1 MTALIAAALVSQ
13 IAIIP
18 RPVSIEPG
26 VGKFVLNSS
35 TRIVVETETRSLGD
49 QLRGYLAKPTGLQL
63 TCRMIGVDRIP
74 ESNTIRLRIDGS
86 LKGLAT
92 EGYRLSVT
100 PERVEILAPRA
111 AGVFYGIQSLRQLL
125 PTQAFGAYGVPKEW
139 AIPAVEIEDM
149 PRFGWR
155 GLMLDTCRHFLPKK
169 EILKFI
175 DLLAMHKMNSLH
187 LHLTEDQGWRIE
199 IKKYPKLTEVGAWR
213 KETMLGHYRDGKF
226 DGKPHGGFYTQDD
239 LREIVAYAKKN
250 YINVVPEIEM
260 PGHAQAAIAAY
271 PELGNTGKKL
281 DVGTTWGVIPNITN
295 AEESTVKFMQD
306 VLTEVLDIFPSKF
319 IHIGGDEAPKDQ
331 WKASPR
337 AQQLIKE
344 RGLKDEHELQ
354 SWFIRQ
360 MDTWLTARGRRL
372 IGWDEILE
380 GGLAPGA
387 TVMSWRGVDGG
398 IAAAQAGHDVVMA
411 PTSHTYLDFYQS
423 KDQSKEPLAI
433 GGFLPLE
440 KVYSYDPIPAELQ
453 GPQAKHV
460 LGAQGQLWAEY
471 IPHAD
476 HLEYMAFPRACA
488 LSEVVWSPTVGK
500 DYDEFLARLN
510 VHLERLTGQEVNFR
524 PLDAPKRGVSAT
536 WSPPIPSTFTVKEW
550 DVTEAVKQ
558 GGDYEIVFQYTSGG
572 CRLDVEWA
580 ELVVNG
586 KAGTR
591 DKHLGITGNFNKDN
605 AFRSRLADFAAGA
618 KVILRASVRA
628 DAGTDSSGEISIR
641 RT

>member
-1 MTALIAAALVSQ
+1 M
-13 IAIIP
+13 
-18 RPVSIEPG
+18 
-26 VGKFVLNSS
+26 
-35 TRIVVETETRSLGD
+35 
-49 QLRGYLAKPTGLQL
+49 
-63 TCRMIGVDRIP
+63 
-74 ESNTIRLRIDGS
+74 
-86 LKGLAT
+86 
-92 EGYRLSVT
+92 
-100 PERVEILAPRA
+100 
-111 AGVFYGIQSLRQLL
+111 
-125 PTQAFGAYGVPKEW
+125 
-139 AIPAVEIEDM
+139 
-149 PRFGWR
+149 
-155 GLMLDTCRHFLPKK
+155 
-169 EILKFI
+169 
-175 DLLAMHKMNSLH
+175 
-187 LHLTEDQGWRIE
+187 
-199 IKKYPKLTEVGAWR
+199 
-213 KETMLGHYRDGKF
+213 
-226 DGKPHGGFYTQDD
+226 
-239 LREIVAYAKKN
+239 
-250 YINVVPEIEM
+250 
-260 PGHAQAAIAAY
+260 
-271 PELGNTGKKL
+271 
-281 DVGTTWGVIPNITN
+281 
-295 AEESTVKFMQD
+295 
-306 VLTEVLDIFPSKF
+306 
-319 IHIGGDEAPKDQ
+319 
-331 WKASPR
+331 
-337 AQQLIKE
+337 
-344 RGLKDEHELQ
+344 
-354 SWFIRQ
+354 
-360 MDTWLTARGRRL
+360 
-372 IGWDEILE
+372 
-380 GGLAPGA
+380 
-387 TVMSWRGVDGG
+387 
-398 IAAAQAGHDVVMA
+398 
-411 PTSHTYLDFYQS
+411 
-423 KDQSKEPLAI
+423 
-433 GGFLPLE
+433 E
-440 KVYSYDPIPAELQ
+440 KVYSFDPIPAELH